1 MMNQG
6 GVSDTRTTLD
16 QKVSLEGLHYIVLVI
31 IGSIVRWQEKELLNS
46 HE

>member
-16 QKVSLEGLHYIVLVI
+16 QKVSLEVGLTLYCVGYYWVQWL
-31 IGSIVRWQEKELLNS
+31 GGKKRNY
-46 HE
+46 